1 MKKIK
6 IFLASSEEL
15 KKERLE
21 LAGLIGHMNLIL
33 EPRDIHVYL
42 VKWEY
47 LDSSMSEMHKQ
58 EEYNRVLEQCDIC
71 LVLFWNR
78 FGKYTKT
85 EFDRALARSG
95 EDGKKP
101 MQVLVYFKNETV
113 KNPELVAFKGECEK
127 EHYDKCRSISDD
139 SKDFKKT
146 FLRDFN
152 DCQKKILDNKCEIVF
167 TDSAVT
173 LDGQTLLNLSE

>member
-15 KKERLE
+15 KQERLE

-33 EPRDIHVYL
+33 EPKDIHIYL

-47 LDSSMSEMHKQ
+47 LDASMSELHKQ
-58 EEYNRVLEQCDIC
+58 EEYNRVLDKCDIC

-85 EFDRALARSG
+85 EFDRALSRSQ
-95 EDGKKP
+95 ESDKKR
-101 MQVLVYFKNETV
+101 MELLIYFKEGNED
-113 KNPELVAFKGECEK
+113 NEELKAFKDQCESILPSQCRQITDIQGLKETFLKDFNAYQQQYLSNECELLFN
-127 EHYDKCRSISDD
+127 EIS
-139 SKDFKKT
+139 
-146 FLRDFN
+146 
-152 DCQKKILDNKCEIVF
+152 
-167 TDSAVT
+167 VT
-173 LDGQTLLNLSE
+173 LDGQLLLNLNK

>member
-15 KKERLE
+15 KQERLE

-33 EPRDIHVYL
+33 EPKEIHIYL

-47 LDSSMSEMHKQ
+47 LDASMSELHKQ
-58 EEYNRVLEQCDIC
+58 EEYNRVLEECDIC

-85 EFDRALARSG
+85 EFDRAFARSH
-95 EDGKKP
+95 EDDKKK
-101 MQVLVYFKNETV
+101 MELLIYFKEGKEDNE
-113 KNPELVAFKGECEK
+113 ELKAFKNQCESMLPSNCRIITDEKSLK
-127 EHYDKCRSISDD
+127 E
-139 SKDFKKT
+139 T
-146 FLRDFN
+146 FLKDFN
-152 DCQKKILDNKCEIVF
+152 DYQQQCLGNECELIF
-167 TDSAVT
+167 NENSVT
-173 LDGQTLLNLSE
+173 LDGQLIMKLNK

>member
-15 KKERLE
+15 KQERLE
-21 LAGLIGHMNLIL
+21 LAGLIGYMNLIL
-33 EPRDIHVYL
+33 ESKDIHIYL

-47 LDSSMSEMHKQ
+47 LDASMSELHKQ

-85 EFDRALARSG
+85 EFDRAFSRSMEG
-95 EDGKKP
+95 DKKK
-101 MQVLVYFKNETV
+101 MELLVYFKEGNEY
-113 KNPELVAFKGECEK
+113 NEELEAFKAQCKSVLPSKCRQIDEQSFKETFLKDFNAWQQQYLGNECE
-127 EHYDKCRSISDD
+127 
-139 SKDFKKT
+139 
-146 FLRDFN
+146 LRFN
-152 DCQKKILDNKCEIVF
+152 EN
-167 TDSAVT
+167 SVT
-173 LDGQTLLNLSE
+173 

>member
-33 EPRDIHVYL
+33 EPKDIHIYL

-47 LDSSMSEMHKQ
+47 LDATMTGIHKQ

-85 EFDRALARSG
+85 EFDRAFSRSMEG
-95 EDGKKP
+95 DKKR
-101 MQVLVYFKNETV
+101 MELLVYFKEGKEDNE
-113 KNPELVAFKGECEK
+113 ELQAFKEQCESTLPTNCRQIMDIQSFKEAFLKDFNAWQKQYLDNECEL
-127 EHYDKCRSISDD
+127 I
-139 SKDFKKT
+139 
-146 FLRDFN
+146 FN
-152 DCQKKILDNKCEIVF
+152 EN
-167 TDSAVT
+167 SVT
-173 LDGQTLLNLSE
+173 LDGQRLLNLNN

>member
-15 KKERLE
+15 RQERLE
-21 LAGLIGHMNLIL
+21 LAGLIGRMNVIL
-33 EPRDIHVYL
+33 EPKDIHIYL

-47 LDSSMSEMHKQ
+47 LDSSMSELHKQ

-85 EFDRALARSG
+85 EFDRALARSREG
-95 EDGKKP
+95 DKKR
-101 MQVLVYFKNETV
+101 MELLIYFKEANED
-113 KNPELVAFKGECEK
+113 NEDLRAFKNQCEGMLPSNCRQIADIQSFKETFLKDFNAYQSQYLENECELK
-127 EHYDKCRSISDD
+127 FNE
-139 SKDFKKT
+139 KT
-146 FLRDFN
+146 
-152 DCQKKILDNKCEIVF
+152 
-167 TDSAVT
+167 VT
-173 LDGQTLLNLSE
+173 LDGMLILNLNK